1 MNAIKYIRRFL
12 ALSALGA
19 SALAADPR
27 LPALDL
33 VPWGTDFK
41 IPVYLADPGVGS
53 RLVVVEQEGRL
64 IAADAANSSNRT
76 VLLDIKDRVNH
87 GGEKGLLSV
96 AFHPKFAR
104 NGRFFVN
111 YTTGADKKDLRT
123 HISEFKADPKLGAVD
138 PASEKVLLSFAQPYV
153 NHNGGLVLFGP
164 DGLLYIGNGDGGA
177 ANDPQNHGQR
187 LDSLLGK
194 MLRIDVDRVPAGQ
207 GYGIPKDNPFVATKD
222 ARPEIWA
229 YGLRNPWRFSFDRK
243 DGTLYAGDVGQN
255 QWEEITLVR
264 KGGNCGWR
272 IMEGFHC
279 TPKVSPPDCDQQGL
293 DLPLLEYS
301 HDEGISVTGGY
312 VYRGKAFPALRGAYL
327 YADYGSCDIW
337 GVTVANGKASAPQ
350 TLATAKQGVASFA
363 EDRNGE
369 LFVVGHSGTIW
380 HLRAK

>member
-1 MNAIKYIRRFL
+1 MNTLKSFFLVLAISSF
-12 ALSALGA
+12 AGSAR
-19 SALAADPR
+19 AADPV

-33 VPWGTDFK
+33 VPWGAGFK
-41 IPVYLADPGVGS
+41 IPVQLVDPGVGR

-64 IAADAANSSNRT
+64 IAADAATSSNRT
-76 VLLDIKDRVNH
+76 VLLDLTDRVNY

-104 NGRFFVN
+104 NGRLFVN

-123 HISEFKADPKLGAVD
+123 HIAEFKADPQLGTVD
-138 PASEKVLLSFAQPYV
+138 RASEKVLLSFAQPYA

-177 ANDPQNHGQR
+177 ANDPHNNGQR
-187 LDSLLGK
+187 LDTLLGK

-279 TPKVSPPDCDQQGL
+279 TPKVSPPDCDQKGL

-363 EDRNGE
+363 EDRTGE

>member
-1 MNAIKYIRRFL
+1 MNTLKTIRLLL
-12 ALSALGA
+12 AVSALGGA
-19 SALAADPR
+19 ALAAEPK

-33 VPWGTDFK
+33 VPWGTGFK
-41 IPVYLADPGVGS
+41 IPVYLADPGVGG
-53 RLVVVEQEGRL
+53 RVVVVEQEGRL

-76 VLLDIKDRVNH
+76 VLLDLKDRVNY

-111 YTTGADKKDLRT
+111 YTTGQDKKDLRT
-123 HISEFKADPKLGAVD
+123 HIAEFKADPKLGAVD
-138 PASEKVLLSFAQPYV
+138 PATEKVILSFAQPYA

-164 DGLLYIGNGDGGA
+164 DGMLYIGNGDGGA
-177 ANDPQNHGQR
+177 ANDPHNNGQR
-187 LDSLLGK
+187 LDTLLGK
-194 MLRIDVDRVPAGQ
+194 MLRVDVDRVPAGQ

-243 DGTLYAGDVGQN
+243 DRTLYAGDVGQN

-279 TPKVSPPDCDQQGL
+279 TPKVSPPDCDQKGL

-312 VYRGKAFPALRGAYL
+312 VYRGQAFPALRGAYL

-363 EDRNGE
+363 EDRKGE